1 MFLLSYSKPSI
12 RFTSILKALQKILF
26 YIKDYKGYLYLNIVF
41 NLLSIFFSLFS
52 FLMIVPFLQVLF
64 EKTVEVAPIVRPI
77 DFSSIGNLKDSLS
90 TQIDYHMFEMI
101 QAHGKL
107 YVLGVICICV
117 ITVFFLKGFF
127 RFLSLYY
134 AAPLKK
140 GVLKSFRRDYYDKL
154 LHLPIRYYRKERK
167 GDLISR
173 FSNDLEG
180 VENGIIHFLD
190 SVIKEPLYLLF
201 TLITLFFIHA
211 KLTLI
216 VSLTLPVAA
225 LIIGRIAKKL
235 KTVSVDVQQK
245 QSKMVGMVEETIYGI
260 KAIQSFLAETF
271 FRRKFKIL
279 NDAHYKKSITMNRRR
294 DLSSPMSEVLGVSV
308 VVLILWVGGK
318 MVLVDKSIRP
328 EIFIAFITIFSQAIS
343 PAKAFSN
350 AYFFIQKG
358 LASLE
363 RIESVIQ
370 TPIDEKAKAYNDVM
384 LKGKISFDE
393 VSFAYTNTDVLSGI
407 SFDIKAGEKVA
418 LVGKSGAGK
427 STIIELLA
435 GFHQPK
441 SGFIKYDDLEY
452 DQLTTTNILN
462 NIGLVSQETF
472 LFSDT
477 ITNNITMGDKNA
489 DFDQVKSACK
499 KARADVFIRNFGDG
513 YAHVLGE
520 HGGDL
525 SGGERQRLAIAR
537 IFYKNPPILLM
548 DEPTSSLD
556 SESEAHIKQA
566 MEELWEN
573 KTVIIIA
580 HRLSTIQNVDRIFVI
595 DEGKIVESGSYQ
607 ELMKREAA
615 FYNLVLHQQL

>member
-1 MFLLSYSKPSI
+1 
-12 RFTSILKALQKILF
+12 
-26 YIKDYKGYLYLNIVF
+26 
-41 NLLSIFFSLFS
+41 
-52 FLMIVPFLQVLF
+52 MIIPFLQVLF
-64 EKTVEVAPIVRPI
+64 EKTAESAPEAKAL
-77 DFSSIGNLKDSLS
+77 DFSSINALKESIS
-90 TQIDYHMFEMI
+90 AQIDFRMFEII
-101 QAHGKL
+101 QTHGKL
-107 YVLGVICICV
+107 YVLGIICIV
-117 ITVFFLKGFF
+117 AIIVFFLKGFF

-140 GVLKSFRRDYYDKL
+140 GILKSFRRDYYNKL

-190 SVIKEPLYLLF
+190 SVIKEPLYLIF
-201 TLITLFFIHA
+201 TLATLFFIHT

-216 VSLTLPVAA
+216 VLLTLPIAA
-225 LIIGRIAKKL
+225 FIIGGIGKKL
-235 KTVSVDVQQK
+235 KTVSIDVQQK
-245 QSKMVGMVEETIYGI
+245 QSKMVGMVEETIYGV
-260 KAIQSFLAETF
+260 KAIQSFLAESF
-271 FRRKFKIL
+271 FQRKFEVL
-279 NDAHYKKSITMNRRR
+279 NDAHYRKAITMNRRR

-308 VVLILWVGGK
+308 VVLILWFGGR
-318 MVLVDKSIRP
+318 MVLVEKSIRP

-350 AYFFIQKG
+350 AYFYIQKG
-358 LASLE
+358 LGSLE

-370 TPIDEKAKAYNDVM
+370 TPVDDKLKTQSKVM
-384 LKGKISFDE
+384 LSGKIHFNK
-393 VSFAYTNTDVLSGI
+393 VSFAYTQTEVISDI
-407 SFDIKAGEKVA
+407 SFTIQAGEKIA

-427 STIIELLA
+427 STIVELLA
-435 GFHQPK
+435 GFHQPSK
-441 SGFIKYDDLEY
+441 GSIQYDDLPV
-452 DQLTTTNILN
+452 DQLTATDIFT

-477 ITNNITMGDKNA
+477 IENNITMGYTNA
-489 DFDQVKSACK
+489 DSAKVSAACK
-499 KARADVFIRNFGDG
+499 KAKADVFIKNFEKK
-513 YAHVLGE
+513 YQHVLGE

-566 MEELWEN
+566 METLWEN
-573 KTVIIIA
+573 KTVVIIA

-595 DEGKIVESGSYQ
+595 DEGRISESGSYE
-607 ELMKREAA
+607 ELMKKETD